1 MEMKM
6 REDDSLDVPVW
17 GAAAIGRVIN
27 REARPTFHMLENG
40 QLPAEKIG
48 GRWVSTPRR
57 LLGRILGSDVA
68 A

>member
-1 MEMKM
+1 MKTS
-6 REDDSLDVPVW
+6 DDKFLDTPVW
-17 GAAAIGRVIN
+17 GAAAIGQVIN
-27 REARPTFHMLENG
+27 RPPRPTFHLLEAG

-57 LLGRILGSDVA
+57 LLGRIHGDEVA